1 MKLLSLRVAAFR
13 RFAGPAAI
21 EAFSDGVNVLCGPN
35 EMGKSTMFHALEA
48 AFLTRH
54 KVTGAA
60 LDAMRPYAG
69 GEPLVEVDFE
79 AQGRR
84 WRIRK
89 QFGRGAGALLTA
101 LDSGAV
107 IARNAEAEERL
118 ASLTG
123 RSNDLPGGLGLV
135 WVRQQRA
142 LLPPTPDLDP
152 DNPGK
157 EKARGEKAVLR
168 EVISRSIEA
177 AASDA
182 AFDGVRERTK
192 RALDPLLTPSR
203 GGIKKDGPLFVAHQL
218 RDEAKAKRDETL
230 VIAQMAENRL
240 NQIALITARLAE
252 LEGRTVSDATA
263 GSYLVELEARRTA
276 AIDTRSRR
284 DLAHET
290 MRAREAEHAA
300 ALGALASRQILEEA
314 LEAKRAAHADARELV
329 EKIEA
334 WTSEIESDPATQAVI
349 DRLAALDRERAVA
362 EAELSGHAAT
372 VDIKIEERG
381 EGKVLVGGS
390 PLDASRRFA
399 VVEPLDIRIEGIAEI
414 TVSTAQAAR
423 GAELRAKSEEVSHE
437 IEATLSRVGV
447 TTVDGARERAA
458 GRAKRSA
465 ELVAARARF
474 SDLAP
479 RGLAG
484 LAKDIADTEAS
495 LEAAGQ
501 ASLSEG
507 DVQRLKS
514 VALEARATFDAISAQ
529 AMPDDTFRKLD
540 SEIAVARKNEESR
553 KSEIGRL
560 KDDLAHS
567 KGAQQ
572 AIDESGRASELAARE
587 GDLERAEAEV
597 QRLRHE
603 AEALRLLERTLT
615 EIEGRAKT
623 AYFAPVSRRLG
634 GHLER
639 VFGASELTFRDDFAV
654 DALHRAGEAENVTS
668 LSDGTREQLAI
679 LVRLTFAEILAESGR
694 PAPLVLDDPLVY
706 SDDARL
712 AAVCQE
718 LAAASGV
725 PQIIL
730 LTCRERAFEILPGR
744 RLTVTNWRPERLS

>member
-1 MKLLSLRVAAFR
+1 VKVLALRVVAFR

-48 AFLTRH
+48 AFLIRH

-89 QFGRGAGALLTA
+89 QFGRGAGALLTD
-101 LDSGAV
+101 LDSGAAV
-107 IARNAEAEERL
+107 ARNAEAEERL

-142 LLPPTPDLDP
+142 LLPPDPDLDP
-152 DNPGK
+152 DTRK

-168 EVISRSIEA
+168 EVISREIEA

-182 AFDGVRERTK
+182 AFEGVRERTK
-192 RALDPLLTPSR
+192 RALDLLLTPSR
-203 GGIKKDGPLFVAHQL
+203 DKIKKEGPLFVVHQL
-218 RDEAKAKRDETL
+218 RDEAKTKRDEAL
-230 VIAQMAENRL
+230 AIAQAAENRL
-240 NQIALITARLAE
+240 NQIASITARLAE

-263 GSYLVELEARRTA
+263 GSYLIELEARRTA
-276 AIDTRSRR
+276 AVEMRSRR
-284 DLAHET
+284 DLARET

-300 ALGALASRQILEEA
+300 ALGGLASRQKLAEG
-314 LEAKRAAHADARELV
+314 LEAKRAAHTAARQLV

-334 WTSEIESDPATQAVI
+334 WASENESDPATQAVI

-372 VDIKIEERG
+372 VDIKLEESG

-423 GAELRAKSEEVSHE
+423 GAELRAMSEKVSHE
-437 IEATLSRVGV
+437 IEATLNRVGV
-447 TTVDGARERAA
+447 TTVDGARERASV
-458 GRAKRSA
+458 RAKRNA
-465 ELVAARARF
+465 DLVAARARF

-479 RGLAG
+479 RGVAG
-484 LAKDIADTEAS
+484 LAKDIADAEAS
-495 LEAAGQ
+495 LEAAGE
-501 ASLSEG
+501 ASVSED

-514 VALEARATFDAISAQ
+514 VALDARATFDAISAQ
-529 AMPDDTFRKLD
+529 AMPDDAFRKLD

-572 AIDESGRASELAARE
+572 AIDESGRAGELAARE

-623 AYFAPVSRRLG
+623 AYFAPVSRRLA

-712 AAVCQE
+712 AAVCRE
-718 LAAASGV
+718 LAAASGAA
-725 PQIIL
+725 QIIL